1 MFFWFSSGSDLKISN
16 KPTSNDVA
24 CFLPHIISPS
34 SSFVSFM
41 FWIMVWAK
49 MLKIV
54 SVASMLGAML
64 IVFICFSLVSEPFG
78 SWFYFNT

>member
-1 MFFWFSSGSDLKISN
+1 
-16 KPTSNDVA
+16 
-24 CFLPHIISPS
+24 
-34 SSFVSFM
+34 M